1 MTQDKRS
8 TDYIFGYGKVH
19 EVHNYRRSKGGL
31 GRRYVSK
38 GFKSLSFINSYNEV
52 FNLMQV

>member
-8 TDYIFGYGKVH
+8 TDYIFGYGKVYK
-19 EVHNYRRSKGGL
+19 VHNYRRSKGGL

-38 GFKSLSFINSYNEV
+38 EFRSF
-52 FNLMQV
+52 